1 MKKSTEKAGKK
12 KTDVMPDK
20 QMILDRALKEKQ
32 LSKDDYDMW
41 RHVYDMQKVL
51 ADMPEESPVSRKK
64 RRRYN
69 Y

>member
-1 MKKSTEKAGKK
+1 MKKTTEKAGKK

-20 QMILDRALKEKQ
+20 QVILDRALKEKQ
-32 LSKDDYDMW
+32 LSRDDYDMW
-41 RHVYDMQKVL
+41 RHVYDMQNVL
-51 ADMPEESPVSRKK
+51 ADRPEESPVRRKK

>member
-1 MKKSTEKAGKK
+1 MKKTTEKAGKK

-20 QMILDRALKEKQ
+20 QVILDRALKGKQ
-32 LSKDDYDMW
+32 LSRDDYDMW
-41 RHVYDMQKVL
+41 RHVYDMQNVM
-51 ADMPEESPVSRKK
+51 ADRPEESPVRRKK